1 MKRLVYGFAVLA
13 VAGFAAVPAFAQ
25 DPGARVTGVVQR
37 GNTTIVFEQSN
48 AGLNLDQLSAF
59 SQVAASD
66 PGMASKLARN
76 PRLVDNQSF
85 VAQHPALNEYLEKYP
100 NARADIVSNP
110 GNYVTPVTG
119 SAWSHA
125 AAGLNE

>member
-1 MKRLVYGFAVLA
+1 MKRLAYSFAILA
-13 VAGFAAVPAFAQ
+13 IAGIAAVPAFAQ

-59 SQVAASD
+59 SQVTASD
-66 PGMASKLARN
+66 PSLASKLARN
-76 PRLVDNQSF
+76 PRLVNNQNF
-85 VAQHPALNEYLEKYP
+85 VAQHPALQEYLQKYP
-100 NARADIVSNP
+100 NARMDIVSNP

-125 AAGLNE
+125 AAGVNE